1 MAIKTTHPKYREGIQ
16 IMHTT
21 TTPVQPQTQEEQ
33 VRESE
38 ILFYLVSYESE
49 SLSYLVH
56 TLLEQG
62 YTTSEVSAGLKLYI
76 DRSAK

>member
-1 MAIKTTHPKYREGIQ
+1 
-16 IMHTT
+16 MHTI

-33 VRESE
+33 IRESE
-38 ILFYLVSYESE
+38 ILFYLTSLESE

-62 YTTSEVSAGLKLYI
+62 YSVSEVSHGLKLYI

>member
-1 MAIKTTHPKYREGIQ
+1 
-16 IMHTT
+16 MHNSIL
-21 TTPVQPQTQEEQ
+21 QPQTQEEQ

-56 TLLEQG
+56 NLLEQG
-62 YTTSEVSAGLKLYI
+62 YTTSEVSQGLKFYI
-76 DRSAK
+76 DRSTK

>member
-1 MAIKTTHPKYREGIQ
+1 
-16 IMHTT
+16 MHTN
-21 TTPVQPQTQEEQ
+21 TTPPEFISQ

-38 ILFYLVSYESE
+38 ILFYLTSLENE

-62 YTTSEVSAGLKLYI
+62 YTVSEVSQGLKDYI
-76 DRSAK
+76 ERTAL

>member
-1 MAIKTTHPKYREGIQ
+1 MRTNQ
-16 IMHTT
+16 
-21 TTPVQPQTQEEQ
+21 TPDQPQTKEEQ

-38 ILFYLVSYESE
+38 ILFYLTSLENE

-62 YTTSEVSAGLKLYI
+62 YTVSEVSQGLKDYI
-76 DRSAK
+76 ERTAL